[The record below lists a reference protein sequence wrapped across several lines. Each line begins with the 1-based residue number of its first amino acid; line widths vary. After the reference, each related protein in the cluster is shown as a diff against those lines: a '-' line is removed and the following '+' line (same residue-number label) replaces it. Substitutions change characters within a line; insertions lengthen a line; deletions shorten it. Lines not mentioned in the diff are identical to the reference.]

1 MIRAIILSVLF
12 CGALNLPCRGAIIF
26 SESFGSPV
34 SSPTPIS
41 SYSGYTNGVGLT
53 FSGTGDVRNTT
64 PSNNS
69 GASGGG
75 NVFLASN
82 GTSTLQI
89 SGINTLGY
97 ASGSFG
103 LSFGAFKSATA
114 SNLTELVVAY
124 STDNITFFNLS
135 PSIPAQPTGTGTAI
149 WRLLSST
156 PTNVPLSNSFSL
168 RFTNTSSSS
177 QIRLDDI
184 VLTGTAVPEPS
195 VVIFLGIIGTAGVVG
210 GVIRKILF

>member
-1 MIRAIILSVLF
+1 MIRTIVLSVLF

-26 SESFGSPV
+26 SESFGDPG

-53 FSGTGDVRNTT
+53 FSGTGDVRNTS
-64 PSNNS
+64 PSNYS
-69 GASGGG
+69 GASAGG
-75 NVFLASN
+75 NVFLTNN

-97 ASGSFG
+97 ASSSFG
-103 LSFGAFKSATA
+103 LSFGAFKSAIA
-114 SNLTELVVAY
+114 SNLTELVIAY
-124 STDNITFFNLS
+124 STDNTTFFNLS
-135 PSIPAQPTGTGTAI
+135 PSIPAQPTGSGTAI
-149 WRLLSST
+149 WRLLSIT
-156 PTNVPLSNSFSL
+156 PTNLPLSNSLSL

-195 VVIFLGIIGTAGVVG
+195 VVMFLGIIGTAGAVG
-210 GVIRKILF
+210 RAVRKILF